1 MYYNQIEQMEINE
14 IIDKYYQKIYKL
26 CLFYLNDKEEARDIL
41 QEVFVKV
48 LKKGPTFKGKSGIY
62 TWIYRIAVNTLLN
75 HISRKKILEF
85 ISFESVKNFEAV
97 KEDEDSSSQGMD
109 PAVKL
114 EIDEA
119 EKQKIQKLE
128 ACIGA
133 LSHREKTAFYFFH
146 YNRLKQGEI
155 AGIMKTSVAA
165 VESLVHKAMKKIKT
179 CVQDT

>member
-1 MYYNQIEQMEINE
+1 MEIDE
-14 IIDKYYQKIYKL
+14 IIDKYYRKIYKL

-48 LKKGPTFKGKSGIY
+48 LKKGSTFKGKSGIY

-85 ISFESVKNFEAV
+85 ISFESIKNFESV
-97 KEDEDSSSQGMD
+97 KEEEDSSSLVMD
-109 PAVKL
+109 PAVKW
-114 EIDEA
+114 EKDEA
-119 EKQKIQKLE
+119 EKQKIRKLE
-128 ACIGA
+128 ECIGA

-146 YNRLKQGEI
+146 YDRLKQKEI
-155 AGIMKTSVAA
+155 AEIMKTSAAA

-179 CVQDT
+179 CVRET